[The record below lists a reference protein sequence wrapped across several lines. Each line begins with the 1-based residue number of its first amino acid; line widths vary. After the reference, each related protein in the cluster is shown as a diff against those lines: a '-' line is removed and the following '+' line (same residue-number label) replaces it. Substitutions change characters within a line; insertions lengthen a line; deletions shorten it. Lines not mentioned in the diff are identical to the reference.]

1 MRPDLRRE
9 GQHSL
14 MARHSNG
21 KGTYSVAWWIIVLAI
36 LIVAALV
43 FGIGWLLRGGSDEGS
58 TSAAPAAASSSAG
71 PADDNASQAPASEKE
86 AQDSPAS
93 SSAAESKDASESS
106 AAPSSAA
113 PASEKPSAA
122 HAPAAPADTLFL
134 LDTSDQMAPN
144 YGAVAGALADTAQA
158 LGAAGQSV
166 ALWNYSSPLSPT
178 ATVGYRDNVGFGAAG
193 DVAAAATQFGTGGV
207 PQTRSAVIAA
217 LATARDQANATGK
230 GARVVLVTTGTAQDM
245 DDAAFTAALD
255 DVRSDNVKLSV
266 VQISG
271 DKDEALA
278 KAAASYAT
286 ASPNDAAKVLATAS
300 GV

>member
-1 MRPDLRRE
+1 
-9 GQHSL
+9 

-86 AQDSPAS
+86 AQDSPPAS

-106 AAPSSAA
+106 AAPSSATP

-207 PQTRSAVIAA
+207 PQTRSAVLAA

-286 ASPNDAAKVLATAS
+286 ASPPNDAAKALATAS

>member
-1 MRPDLRRE
+1 
-9 GQHSL
+9 

-21 KGTYSVAWWIIVLAI
+21 KGTYSVAWWLIVLAI

-43 FGIGWLLRGGSDEGS
+43 FGIGWLLRGGSDEGA
-58 TSAAPAAASSSAG
+58 TSAAPAAVSSSAG
-71 PADDNASQAPASEKE
+71 SADDNASQAPASEKE
-86 AQDSPAS
+86 AQNSAKASDKDSPAT
-93 SSAAESKDASESS
+93 SSAAESKDASESA

-113 PASEKPSAA
+113 PSSEKPSAA

-134 LDTSDQMAPN
+134 LDTSVQMAPN
-144 YGAVAGALADTAQA
+144 YAAVAGALADTAQA

-207 PQTRSAVIAA
+207 PQTRSAVLAA